1 MSDISLVRVGKMFS
15 EPEATDKYCMA
26 VTEGTGDPSDLT
38 ELIGAL
44 TRPTTSV
51 TSTSYTVVAADAT
64 LLVDDDTAGGAV
76 TISLLAVA
84 TAGDGY
90 SLKIKKLGTTGNV
103 IVDGSGSET
112 IDGAITATLASQY
125 EAIEV
130 ICDGSEY
137 HIF

>member
-1 MSDISLVRVGKMFS
+1 MSDISLVPVGKMFS

-26 VTEGTGDPSDLT
+26 VTEGTGDASDLT

-51 TSTSYTVVAADAT
+51 TATSYTVLAADAC

-76 TISLLAVA
+76 TIALLAA
-84 TAGDGY
+84 STAGDGY
-90 SLKIKKLGTTGNV
+90 SIEIKKLGTTANV
-103 IVDGSGSET
+103 ILDGSGSET
-112 IDGAITATLASQY
+112 IDGATTATLTSQY
-125 EAIEV
+125 EAV
-130 ICDGSEY
+130 KLRCDGTSY